1 MSPDITGIGRVLAI
15 VSQPKYAANTTVMTA
30 AAELAT
36 LIAKPP
42 TTALATWT
50 YQQDARSVA
59 TVAAFAKS
67 RGDDINTLTFT
78 IPLIIGLI
86 GLVLMLVAVALLA
99 GSRRRVG
106 AASGE

>member
-1 MSPDITGIGRVLAI
+1 
-15 VSQPKYAANTTVMTA
+15 MTA
-30 AAELAT
+30 AAQLAT

-42 TTALATWT
+42 TTTLATLT

-59 TVAAFAKS
+59 TIAAFAKS

-86 GLVLMLVAVALLA
+86 GLALMLVAVALLVQA
-99 GSRRRVG
+99 RRTD
-106 AASGE
+106 APH